1 MKDEL
6 YTQKEIEK
14 LTLRLPKNVKN
25 AVEKKARE
33 EGLSLNSAIIQR
45 LVWSINNDKHMQCQ

>member
-45 LVWSINNDKHMQCQ
+45 LVWSINNDKYMQCQ